1 MNIYFFLYNIYA
13 ISIAVF
19 ITYYKCVYDMSL
31 FDNLLIINYD
41 TINITNIT
49 KFILFRVIVNVILG
63 ILFSIDGIYLAVF
76 KIVMVEFVILYGRQ
90 CTLEYNLNDIKSSF
104 VSIML
109 SIISYYIG
117 SYIHNYIN
125 NI

>member
-19 ITYYKCVYDMSL
+19 ITYYKCVYDMSF

-41 TINITNIT
+41 TINMTNIT
-49 KFILFRVIVNVILG
+49 KFVLFRVIVNVILG
-63 ILFSIDGIYLAVF
+63 ILFSIDGVYLAVF
-76 KIVMVEFVILYGRQ
+76 KILMVEIIILYGRQ
-90 CTLEYNLNDIKSSF
+90 CKFEYNENDIKSSS

-117 SYIHNYIN
+117 SYIHSYIN
-125 NI
+125 I